1 MRTLADFTVTAGE
14 HYRCGDEDYQVA
26 SVEQDTV
33 QLRSLRRTGMIT
45 CKSIGRFKVA
55 CSRGYYVKVAE
66 APLKGQPNRIVSGLS
81 DVDRGKHNKRQF
93 YVNAVEAQLGMKLP
107 KAETLELINQ
117 VKLERGDAVAPSYQT
132 LYNWCRAYRLAG
144 GSTIALVP
152 RPRRAVS
159 RIARQPEQVRSVF
172 NYNVELFY
180 LTRTPLPISEVI
192 DSIIAQLQ
200 VDNSKRPL
208 HQQVRV
214 PSFTT
219 FYRLIKELDQF
230 RVDSCQHGSKFA
242 KQRQKWSKKAK
253 TPNFLLEHV
262 ECDSQEVD
270 LQLVDDQGR
279 NIGRAWLTALLEVT
293 SRRIIGWDLSLNHPS
308 IEKTIRAIKV
318 SLTPGDRRGAAVA
331 YTCDNGPDFIK
342 KKLADSLALIGAQV
356 IFCEPGVP
364 DQKPHVERWFKT
376 LNTQL
381 THNLPGTTFSNPIE
395 CGDYESK
402 KEAIYTLEQFTE
414 LFEQWLE
421 VYHITPHSSLDDT
434 SPNDVWDNNI
444 DPCFP
449 PKTYTLEDIHQIFL
463 SKATAKPVNGR
474 VRYHHLQWTCPAIP
488 YLSTRSRNEVILT
501 FYYDI
506 SELGT
511 IWVCDPQDPNKLYA
525 AEAVDPEYQVGLTM
539 AMHDEIHA
547 AMSQRRKAFSFA
559 KAKEQRRLLNL
570 KMQAKRKKATH
581 KSKDSSKTAKATATH
596 ERKPATVRA
605 QSRPAPA
612 RLPFTN
618 SIPNNA
624 EVVEVTLG
632 AVPPAT
638 TGDEHEH

>member
-1 MRTLADFTVTAGE
+1 MRTLADFTVAPGE
-14 HYRCGDEDYQVA
+14 HYRCGDEDYQVT
-26 SVEQDTV
+26 SVEQGTV

-45 CKSIGRFKVA
+45 CKSIDRFKVA
-55 CSRGYYVKVAE
+55 CSRGYYIKVAE

-81 DVDRGKHNKRQF
+81 EAHQHAHNKRLA
-93 YVNAVEAQLGMKLP
+93 YVRAAEARFGTKLP
-107 KAETLELINQ
+107 VDETLQLINQ
-117 VKLERGDAVAPSYQT
+117 VKLERGDAAGPTYPT
-132 LYNWCRAYRLAG
+132 LYSWCRAYRLAG
-144 GSTIALVP
+144 GSAIALVP
-152 RPRRAVS
+152 RPRRGQS
-159 RIARQPEQVRSVF
+159 RISRQPEEVRSVF

-200 VDNSKRPL
+200 VDNSKRPV
-208 HQQVRV
+208 HQQVRI
-214 PSFTT
+214 PSYST

-230 RVDSCQHGSKFA
+230 RVDSCQHGNKFA

-253 TPNFLLEHV
+253 TPNYLLEHV
-262 ECDSQEVD
+262 ECDSQRVD

-279 NIGRAWLTALLEVT
+279 NIGRAWLTVLLEVT
-293 SRRIIGWDLSLNHPS
+293 SRRIIGWDLSHNHPS

-318 SLTPGDRRGAAVA
+318 SLTPGDRRGAAA
-331 YTCDNGPDFIK
+331 SYTCDNGPDFIK
-342 KKLADSLALIGAQV
+342 KKLADSLALIGARV
-356 IFCEPGVP
+356 IFCEPGLP

-376 LNTQL
+376 LNTHL

-402 KEAIYTLEQFTE
+402 KEAVYTLEQFTE

-421 VYHITPHSSLDDT
+421 IYHATPHSSLDDT
-434 SPNDVWDNNI
+434 SPNDVWDNNV

-449 PKTYTLEDIHQIFL
+449 PKTYSLEDIHQIFL

-488 YLSTRSRNEVILT
+488 YLSTRSRNEVMLT
-501 FYYDI
+501 FFYDV

-511 IWVCDPQDPNKLYA
+511 IWVCDPQDSNKLYA
-525 AEAVDPEYQVGLTM
+525 AEAVDPDYQVGLTM
-539 AMHDEIHA
+539 AMHDEIRA
-547 AMSQRRKAFSFA
+547 AMSERRKAFSFA

-570 KMQAKRKKATH
+570 KMRAKHKKATH
-581 KSKDSSKTAKATATH
+581 KPKDSSKMAKATATP
-596 ERKPATVRA
+596 ERKPTSARK

-612 RLPFTN
+612 RLPFTD

-624 EVVEVTLG
+624 EVVEVRLVD
-632 AVPPAT
+632 VPPTT
-638 TGDEHEH
+638 TGDDHEH